1 MSLSQ
6 CIKQDEENNGNGQQ
20 EEEFDLQEAAECGRL
35 DVDEEAAQYY
45 TYQNGGQ
52 NYNQYNNQNQQN
64 VEFVGPTCSSNGKS
78 INLVAVFMDKTCSYS
93 APDGVYEKFHY
104 GKKLPYS
111 SSSIVEHDCYYKFIE
126 ECQEECYSLC
136 IGWFICCHH
145 CCICRRGLQLEQESE
160 ETSGRSY
167 AI

>member
-6 CIKQDEENNGNGQQ
+6 CIEQDEENNGNGQQ

-52 NYNQYNNQNQQN
+52 NYNQYNNQSQQN

-111 SSSIVEHDCYYKFIE
+111 SSSIVEHDCIS
-126 ECQEECYSLC
+126 CL
-136 IGWFICCHH
+136 
-145 CCICRRGLQLEQESE
+145 RRCP
-160 ETSGRSY
+160 
-167 AI
+167 A